1 MLQSKS
7 ASLKNQ
13 LQIGGLTS
21 YPMMFK
27 SSSKQANHGFGS
39 QEKGIKGFM
48 NQRKSN
54 QMEINTLVQSN
65 SSTVNIGGL
74 THSNFVMDQPTATH
88 SNFKSKIVPGRYDDT
103 DGSSALH
110 MGKTHSNMYK
120 TNFNKSTSQKFSKM
134 KVNKLPLVN
143 TKN

>member
-1 MLQSKS
+1 M
-7 ASLKNQ
+7 
-13 LQIGGLTS
+13 
-21 YPMMFK
+21 
-27 SSSKQANHGFGS
+27 KQRN
-39 QEKGIKGFM
+39 
-48 NQRKSN
+48 SN
-54 QMEINTLVQSN
+54 QMEINNLAQSN

-74 THSNFVMDQPTATH
+74 THSHFVMDQPTATQ
-88 SNFKSKIVPGRYDDT
+88 SNFKSKIVPGRYDET